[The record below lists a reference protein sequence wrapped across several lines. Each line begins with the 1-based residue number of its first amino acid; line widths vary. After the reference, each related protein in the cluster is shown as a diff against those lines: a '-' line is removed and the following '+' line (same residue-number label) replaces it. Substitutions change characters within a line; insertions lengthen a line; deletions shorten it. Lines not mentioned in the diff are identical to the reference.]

1 VKLHN
6 FFYNYRHFDII
17 TIFEFIMNIF
27 ISGVAGFL
35 GSNLADFYITKG
47 FNVSGC
53 DNLVGGDLDNVDP
66 KVKFYK
72 ADCEDLPKMQK
83 ITKNIDVVIHAAAY
97 AHEGLSVISPN
108 IICSNIVSG
117 STSIFS
123 ASIANKVKRIVFCS
137 SMARYGNIKQPFFE
151 HDTPNPVDPYGISKL
166 AAEKILIN
174 LCETYGVEYNIAVP
188 HNIIGRK
195 QKYDD
200 PFRNVASI
208 MINLMLQNRQ
218 PIIYGDGEQKRS
230 FSDID
235 DCIYCIDKLATD
247 PNITSQLVNIG
258 PGPENEITVNELFKK
273 ISNQLKFNQEPLHKP
288 ERINEVK
295 NAICSS
301 SLAEKLFKNKSNED
315 IDNILLKMINYIRT
329 KGPKKF
335 NYNYQIEINN
345 ELTPETWSKKLI

>member
-1 VKLHN
+1 
-6 FFYNYRHFDII
+6 
-17 TIFEFIMNIF
+17 MNIF
-27 ISGVAGFL
+27 ITGVAGFL
-35 GSNLADFYITKG
+35 GSNLADYYIQKG

-72 ADCEDLPKMQK
+72 ADCEDLNKMQE

-97 AHEGLSVISPN
+97 AHESL
-108 IICSNIVSG
+108 
-117 STSIFS
+117 SIFS
-123 ASIANKVKRIVFCS
+123 PHLISKNIINGSTAVFSAAISNKVKRIVFCS
-137 SMARYGNIKQPFFE
+137 SIARYGEVKIPYLE
-151 HDTPNPVDPYGISKL
+151 SGPTIPSDPYGISKL

-174 LCETYGVEYNIAVP
+174 LCKTHNIEYNIAVP
-188 HNIIGRK
+188 HNIIGVK

-235 DCIYCIDKLATD
+235 DCIYCIDKLTTD

-258 PGPENEITVNELFKK
+258 PDDNFISVNELFKK
-273 ISNQLKFNQEPLHKP
+273 ISNQLQFNQEPVHYSD
-288 ERINEVK
+288 RINEVK
-295 NAICSS
+295 MANCSADKAKKVLGYKKKVS
-301 SLAEKLFKNKSNED
+301 LDESLA
-315 IDNILLKMINYIRT
+315 KMIEYIKLKGKKNFQYNYDLEIINEKT
-329 KGPKKF
+329 PKTWLEKKF
-335 NYNYQIEINN
+335 
-345 ELTPETWSKKLI
+345 